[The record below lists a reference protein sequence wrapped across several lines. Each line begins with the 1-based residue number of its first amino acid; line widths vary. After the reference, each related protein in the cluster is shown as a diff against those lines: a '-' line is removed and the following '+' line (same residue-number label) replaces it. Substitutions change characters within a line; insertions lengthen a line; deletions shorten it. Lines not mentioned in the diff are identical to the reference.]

1 MTDRRINSQRF
12 ERTMFETPRA
22 AEYFTAEGLTKLT
35 EQSEESFGDV
45 VVKELGDN
53 ALVLSQTR
61 W

>member
-53 ALVLSQTR
+53 ALVL
-61 W
+61 